1 MRKFWPW
8 IALGLI
14 VLATLAWAAWPRDPS
29 ASGRVDSLASELRC
43 PDCEQT
49 SVADSQTSGAR
60 AVREDLA
67 RRVDAG
73 ESDAEIRAAYVARY
87 GENVLLKP
95 DGSGLSAL
103 VWMLP
108 VAVLIVGGGGLA
120 LALARWRREPRL
132 HATAADEAIVE
143 SAREH

>member
-1 MRKFWPW
+1 MRKFLPW
-8 IALGLI
+8 IVLGLV
-14 VLATLAWAAWPRDPS
+14 VLATLAWAAWPRDAS
-29 ASGRVDSLASELRC
+29 ATGRVDSLASELRC

-67 RRVDAG
+67 RRVDRG
-73 ESDAEIRAAYVARY
+73 ESDAEIRAAYVMRY

-95 DGSGLSAL
+95 DGSGLGAL
-103 VWMLP
+103 VWILP
-108 VAVLIVGGGGLA
+108 VIVLVVGVGGLA

-132 HATAADEAIVE
+132 HATEADETMVE